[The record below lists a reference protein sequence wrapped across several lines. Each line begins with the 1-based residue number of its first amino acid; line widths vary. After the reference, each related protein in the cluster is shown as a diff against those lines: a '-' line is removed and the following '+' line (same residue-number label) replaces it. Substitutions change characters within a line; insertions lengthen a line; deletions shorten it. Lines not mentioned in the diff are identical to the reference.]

1 VPRRRPARRARRPH
15 RTVLL
20 GDGVRLYG
28 EAVTRRAPIALERAD
43 LADSGRLTTLRFRV
57 KR

>member
-1 VPRRRPARRARRPH
+1 MHIAP
-15 RTVLL
+15 VLL

-28 EAVTRRAPIALERAD
+28 EAGNRQQVNLELVDRAE
-43 LADSGRLTTLRFRV
+43 SGQLQSLRFRV